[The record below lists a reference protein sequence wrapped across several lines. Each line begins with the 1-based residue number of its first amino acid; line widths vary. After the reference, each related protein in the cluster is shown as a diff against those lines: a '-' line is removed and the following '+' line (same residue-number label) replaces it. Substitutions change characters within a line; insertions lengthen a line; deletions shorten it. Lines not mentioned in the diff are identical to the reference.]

1 MSKTEA
7 PVHKSHPS
15 GSWRAVRSMA
25 VPASV
30 MSIHSKESPV
40 THHSG
45 TRKIQKVE
53 EESIL
58 LKARKSPGYFETAD
72 PSFSKS

>member
-1 MSKTEA
+1 MSKLEI
-7 PVHKSHPS
+7 PVQKSHAS

-25 VPASV
+25 IPASV
-30 MSIHSKESPV
+30 ASVHSSESLT

-53 EESIL
+53 EESVL
-58 LKARKSPGYFETAD
+58 LKVRKSPGYFETAD
-72 PSFSKS
+72 PSLSKS